1 MFSIARLC
9 TVAFLVCCLFTVG
22 CSSGK
27 YVRHL
32 ASDACL
38 VTPQQTTKKEVLS
51 YMGTPDNK
59 KAGANGE
66 EWIYYQRHK
75 SLLRKTP
82 YIGDK
87 IGSENYEAMII
98 AFDGD
103 IVKSCTYRT
112 YDEQKFKNSK
122 LQKNNPESVD
132 KK

>member
-1 MFSIARLC
+1 
-9 TVAFLVCCLFTVG
+9 
-22 CSSGK
+22 
-27 YVRHL
+27 
-32 ASDACL
+32 
-38 VTPQQTTKKEVLS
+38 
-51 YMGTPDNK
+51 MGTPDNQK
-59 KAGANGE
+59 TGANGD

-82 YIGDK
+82 YVGDK

-98 AFDGD
+98 TFDGD
-103 IVKSCTYRT
+103 IVKSCKYRT